1 MCQGYQREVG
11 EKVRAFLYRVNLI
24 LDELDKSREGGQRN
38 EKVLTSLLV
47 GANAHMKNEKSEPD
61 PVPAPDPSTDDDTTG
76 APAPA
81 SATGTPLASANGA
94 PAPAI
99 KVEKVEVGG
108 ASGGG
113 EALPPSG
120 AATDAEE
127 DV

>member
-47 GANAHMKNEKSEPD
+47 GANAHMKNEKSE
-61 PVPAPDPSTDDDTTG
+61 PDPSTDDDTTG